1 MNGSVQENL
10 ARVEE
15 RVAAA
20 LDRAG
25 RTGEHVTIVGIT
37 KQFGPERVEE
47 VIRSGIQDVG
57 ENRIQEFLE
66 KKPLVRA
73 ACRWHLVGTLQRNKA
88 AKAIGQF
95 HLIHSVDSIQLA
107 ATLSRLGLER
117 EKSSRILLQVNTSG
131 EIAKHGLSPDEVVD
145 RAGEISELPALEP
158 LGLMTIGPLALDP
171 AAIRRA
177 FGKLK
182 RLRDDIR
189 RQLGLDYRELSMG
202 MSDDFELAIEEG
214 ATIIRLGTI
223 LLGPRPV

>member
-10 ARVEE
+10 RRVEE

-25 RTGEHVTIVGIT
+25 RTGEKITIVGIT
-37 KQFGPERVEE
+37 KRFGPERVDE
-47 VIRSGIQDVG
+47 VIQAGVQDVG

-66 KKPLVRA
+66 KKPQVRS

-88 AKAIGQF
+88 VKAIGQF
-95 HLIHSVDSIQLA
+95 DLIHSVDSTKLA
-107 ATLSRLGLER
+107 ATLSRLGQEQNL
-117 EKSSRILLQVNTSG
+117 SSRILLQVNTSG
-131 EIAKHGLSPDEVVD
+131 EVSKHGLDPDEVVD
-145 RAGEISELPALEP
+145 RAGEIAELPCLEP
-158 LGLMTIGPLALDP
+158 VGLMTIGPLTTDQ

-177 FGKLK
+177 CRKLG
-182 RLRDDIR
+182 RLRTDIR
-189 RQLGLDYRELSMG
+189 RELKLDYRELSMG
-202 MSDDFELAIEEG
+202 MSDDFEIAIEEG